1 MAVPSS
7 SADFSDE
14 DDDSGSSYYSPVQ
27 APPGLPRL
35 HTATGLSAS
44 APSPA
49 AAAAASPQAAS
60 AVAAAGGAAVAPYYP
75 AVAALTVP
83 GGFTPAS
90 SLGGAPTA
98 TGAVPGTPKAGSWS
112 PALVVFSG
120 GTAFNS
126 VAGHLRHLTTRV
138 AHVLP
143 VSDDGGS
150 TAEIVRVLGGPA
162 VGDIRSRCLRLADDS
177 DEEARAVKR
186 LLAHR
191 LPAYDAG
198 AAKQEWYA
206 IVEGDHALWRGVS
219 DPYKHTIRA
228 FLVQFHTAILS
239 HNSGERFSFR
249 NGSVGNFFFAG
260 ARIFFRSLEAAI
272 FLFARVARLP
282 EGSHVLPAIA
292 TEQRITLGAELEDG
306 SVLRGQNQIS
316 HPPPPDDGGGP
327 QEVDKGC
334 DQPLPAPIRRVFYMA
349 ADEHRGGG
357 GGGGGGGGAGGGG
370 GGGGGGARRGSAG
383 GAALSGGGGGGGA
396 AAEGPAL
403 QGIQGEHEVFPAANP
418 RVLQDIARADAL
430 IYGMGSLYTS
440 ICPTLCLE
448 GMGEAIASRPVP
460 KVMMLNGSHDRET
473 ACCGAH
479 DGPMTAADM
488 VQAVC
493 DALNRRR
500 TRRPCGRL
508 RHPPGAYVTGLL
520 VPRGGAI
527 RVDPQALALL
537 GVRHILEVDS
547 YTDDC
552 GRANFDPA
560 ALVAKVDEILRL
572 HWDTAALAAAAAAGA
587 TPSAPASAAATSID
601 AGALPAAAAAGGTGG
616 VAGGSPLAGSP
627 SAAAAAAT
635 TAAAADRSSRTGMGG
650 SSGGH
655 AAAAEV
661 EAATAGVGQLGL
673 LGSGEGRGAAGAG
686 AFGSAAGAALAH
698 AALGNGAGGAEAGA
712 GSDVSNSG
720 GRH

>member
-1 MAVPSS
+1 MSRTSGSPLDS
-7 SADFSDE
+7 
-14 DDDSGSSYYSPVQ
+14 DDDEEAGGIAHPP
-27 APPGLPRL
+27 APLPPLRLPPPGVL
-35 HTATGLSAS
+35 
-44 APSPA
+44 
-49 AAAAASPQAAS
+49 
-60 AVAAAGGAAVAPYYP
+60 Y
-75 AVAALTVP
+75 
-83 GGFTPAS
+83 TPPS
-90 SLGGAPTA
+90 SLGGAAPGSQG
-98 TGAVPGTPKAGSWS
+98 GAPPGTPKPWA

-126 VAGHLRHLTTRV
+126 VAGHLRHMTTRV

-177 DEEARAVKR
+177 EEEARAVKR

-206 IVEGDHALWRGVS
+206 IVEGDHALWRGVG

-272 FLFARVARLP
+272 FLFSRVARLP

-316 HPPPPDDGGGP
+316 HPPRADDASSA
-327 QEVDKGC
+327 QQVDKGC
-334 DQPLPAPIRRVFYMA
+334 DDPLPAPIRRVFYMA
-349 ADEHRGGG
+349 SDDHKH
-357 GGGGGGGGAGGGG
+357 GGAGP
-370 GGGGGGARRGSAG
+370 GGAQG
-383 GAALSGGGGGGGA
+383 GL
-396 AAEGPAL
+396 EGPGGM
-403 QGIQGEHEVFPAANP
+403 QGDVEVFPAANP
-418 RVLQDIARADAL
+418 RVITDIQKSDA
-430 IYGMGSLYTS
+430 IVYGMGSLYTS

-448 GMGEAIASRPVP
+448 GVGEAIAGRPVP
-460 KVMMLNGSHDRET
+460 KVLLLNGSHDRET

-488 VQAVC
+488 AQAVC

-500 TRRPCGRL
+500 TRRPGGRL
-508 RHPPGAYVTGLL
+508 RNPPGAYVTGML
-520 VPRGGAI
+520 VPRGGSI
-527 RVDPQALALL
+527 RVDPAALALL

-547 YTDDC
+547 YVDDM
-552 GRANFDPA
+552 GRACFEA
-560 ALVAKVDEILRL
+560 GALVSKVDEILRM
-572 HWDTAALAAAAAAGA
+572 HWDA
-587 TPSAPASAAATSID
+587 ASA
-601 AGALPAAAAAGGTGG
+601 
-616 VAGGSPLAGSP
+616 
-627 SAAAAAAT
+627 SAAAAAADAAGT
-635 TAAAADRSSRTGMGG
+635 TAAAGAEADGG
-650 SSGGH
+650 SRRVS
-655 AAAAEV
+655 
-661 EAATAGVGQLGL
+661 
-673 LGSGEGRGAAGAG
+673 AAGAG
-686 AFGSAAGAALAH
+686 TSGRPGSAGPGQAVGAQRNGVGAGQGGVGGGGSAVLGSGPASQGLGLGPGLAAAGPASSHGLNGAA
-698 AALGNGAGGAEAGA
+698 AAVAA
-712 GSDVSNSG
+712 SSG
-720 GRH
+720 GGES

>member
-1 MAVPSS
+1 MMIYGQASQLGLRAQVHLIPVANSRLPAARIASSRYSRRPTSRVQSQASSGARNRPWIMASPSDS
-7 SADFSDE
+7 VVDSDE
-14 DDDSGSSYYSPVQ
+14 DDEAGYYTTTVPAPASAPMRLHPPGTYFTPVSSTGG
-27 APPGLPRL
+27 APPG
-35 HTATGLSAS
+35 SS
-44 APSPA
+44 IAPS
-49 AAAAASPQAAS
+49 SPK
-60 AVAAAGGAAVAPYYP
+60 P
-75 AVAALTVP
+75 
-83 GGFTPAS
+83 
-90 SLGGAPTA
+90 
-98 TGAVPGTPKAGSWS
+98 WS
-112 PALVVFSG
+112 PGLVVFSG

-228 FLVQFHTAILS
+228 FLVQFHTAILA

-282 EGSHVLPAIA
+282 EGSHVLPAIS

-306 SVLRGQNQIS
+306 SVLRGQNEIS
-316 HPPPPDDGGGP
+316 HPPLPDDGSGP
-327 QEVDKGC
+327 QQVDKGC
-334 DQPLPAPIRRVFYMA
+334 AVPLPAPIRRVFYMA
-349 ADEHRGGG
+349 ADEHKSSPHPRGNAGVGVPPSGSRVAASPGG
-357 GGGGGGGGAGGGG
+357 LCG
-370 GGGGGGARRGSAG
+370 
-383 GAALSGGGGGGGA
+383 
-396 AAEGPAL
+396 
-403 QGIQGEHEVFPAANP
+403 QGEHEVFPSANP
-418 RVLQDIARADAL
+418 RVLQDIGRCDAV

-448 GMGEAIASRPVP
+448 GMGEAIAARPVP
-460 KVMMLNGSHDRET
+460 KVMMLNGSYDRET

-500 TRRPCGRL
+500 TRRPGGRL
-508 RHPPGAYVTGLL
+508 RHPPGAFVTGLL

-527 RVDPQALALL
+527 RVDSAALSLL

-547 YTDDC
+547 YMDDQ
-552 GRANFDPA
+552 GRANFEPG
-560 ALVAKVDEILRL
+560 ALVARVDEILRL
-572 HWDTAALAAAAAAGA
+572 HWEMAEAEAAE
-587 TPSAPASAAATSID
+587 
-601 AGALPAAAAAGGTGG
+601 
-616 VAGGSPLAGSP
+616 
-627 SAAAAAAT
+627 
-635 TAAAADRSSRTGMGG
+635 AAAADAVAVAASGSG
-650 SSGGH
+650 SSGQSNPGTSSRVRDESTTSLLPPEKV
-655 AAAAEV
+655 AVGGNRGTDGGQRV
-661 EAATAGVGQLGL
+661 E
-673 LGSGEGRGAAGAG
+673 
-686 AFGSAAGAALAH
+686 
-698 AALGNGAGGAEAGA
+698 AGGASRIGGA
-712 GSDVSNSG
+712 GLGDGAAVGEEGGEQAQVAERSTRPTRVSFMG
-720 GRH
+720 YAHEVE

>member
-1 MAVPSS
+1 MMIYGQTSQLGLRAQAHLIPVTNHRLQVARIARSRYSNKATSIFQTYASIGAHNRPWIMSSPSDS
-7 SADFSDE
+7 VVDSDE
-14 DDDSGSSYYSPVQ
+14 DDEAGYYTTTVPAPASAPMRLPPPGSYFTPVSSAGG
-27 APPGLPRL
+27 APPG
-35 HTATGLSAS
+35 
-44 APSPA
+44 
-49 AAAAASPQAAS
+49 
-60 AVAAAGGAAVAPYYP
+60 
-75 AVAALTVP
+75 
-83 GGFTPAS
+83 S
-90 SLGGAPTA
+90 SIAPTS
-98 TGAVPGTPKAGSWS
+98 PKPWS
-112 PALVVFSG
+112 PGLVVFSG

-228 FLVQFHTAILS
+228 FLVQFHTAILA

-282 EGSHVLPAIA
+282 EGSHVLPAIS

-306 SVLRGQNQIS
+306 SVLRGQNEIS
-316 HPPPPDDGGGP
+316 HPPLPDDGSGP

-334 DQPLPAPIRRVFYMA
+334 AVPLPAPIRRVFYMA
-349 ADEHRGGG
+349 ADEHKSNSQPRRDTGVGMVASSGSLAAMAPGGLCG
-357 GGGGGGGGAGGGG
+357 
-370 GGGGGGARRGSAG
+370 
-383 GAALSGGGGGGGA
+383 
-396 AAEGPAL
+396 
-403 QGIQGEHEVFPAANP
+403 QGEHEVFPSANP
-418 RVLQDIARADAL
+418 RVLQDINRCDAI

-448 GMGEAIASRPVP
+448 GMGEAIAARPVP

-500 TRRPCGRL
+500 TRRPGGRL
-508 RHPPGAYVTGLL
+508 RHPPGAFITGLL

-527 RVDPQALALL
+527 RVDPAALSLL

-547 YTDDC
+547 YMDDQ
-552 GRANFDPA
+552 GRTNFEPG
-560 ALVAKVDEILRL
+560 ALVTRVDEILRL
-572 HWDTAALAAAAAAGA
+572 HWETAEAEAEAAAAAAAGA
-587 TPSAPASAAATSID
+587 AAASGSSGSSSPKSSSRVKDESAASLQPAEEAAI
-601 AGALPAAAAAGGTGG
+601 AGNGGAVARQRMEAGGASGVGAAASGDNAAVGEQ
-616 VAGGSPLAGSP
+616 LAVG
-627 SAAAAAAT
+627 AQV
-635 TAAAADRSSRTGMGG
+635 ADRSARP
-650 SSGGH
+650 
-655 AAAAEV
+655 A
-661 EAATAGVGQLGL
+661 
-673 LGSGEGRGAAGAG
+673 R
-686 AFGSAAGAALAH
+686 
-698 AALGNGAGGAEAGA
+698 
-712 GSDVSNSG
+712 VSFIGCSQQG
-720 GRH
+720 D